1 MHCRERE
8 LSSGRYP
15 REPQLCEQQRQEC
28 EGQVFDWNDLRHFL
42 ALARCGSMG
51 AAALSLGVDQST
63 VQRRI
68 AALEKSVGRP
78 LVERR
83 PGGYDLT
90 AQGALLLVD
99 AEQVEAAVDALQR
112 RMAAL
117 DGAGQGHVRVASL
130 VTVGQRIIS
139 SGFIERFH
147 DLHPGITVEMLMG
160 QRVADLARGEADV
173 AIRVGGDGGSDA
185 LIGMKLVDLPWG
197 IYASRDFIARHG
209 KPHNAKDVGRFGYVE
224 LTDEL
229 EKLPA
234 ARWMQV
240 HARGAPIAAR
250 CGNVPSAVLAVK
262 PGAGLAAL
270 PTVHAVGEDE
280 LVCVLGPFPE
290 LAYPLYLFVHKDLR
304 RAPRISAFFEFCQRE
319 LKPVLLTGAMRDLIQ
334 VA

>member
-1 MHCRERE
+1 
-8 LSSGRYP
+8 
-15 REPQLCEQQRQEC
+15 
-28 EGQVFDWNDLRHFL
+28 
-42 ALARCGSMG
+42 MG

-173 AIRVGGDGGSDA
+173 AIRGGGDGGSDA
-185 LIGMKLVDLPWG
+185 LIGMKLVDLP
-197 IYASRDFIARHG
+197 
-209 KPHNAKDVGRFGYVE
+209 
-224 LTDEL
+224 
-229 EKLPA
+229 
-234 ARWMQV
+234 
-240 HARGAPIAAR
+240 
-250 CGNVPSAVLAVK
+250 
-262 PGAGLAAL
+262 
-270 PTVHAVGEDE
+270 
-280 LVCVLGPFPE
+280 
-290 LAYPLYLFVHKDLR
+290 
-304 RAPRISAFFEFCQRE
+304 
-319 LKPVLLTGAMRDLIQ
+319 
-334 VA
+334 

>member
-99 AEQVEAAVDALQR
+99 A
-112 RMAAL
+112 
-117 DGAGQGHVRVASL
+117 
-130 VTVGQRIIS
+130 
-139 SGFIERFH
+139 
-147 DLHPGITVEMLMG
+147 
-160 QRVADLARGEADV
+160 
-173 AIRVGGDGGSDA
+173 
-185 LIGMKLVDLPWG
+185 
-197 IYASRDFIARHG
+197 
-209 KPHNAKDVGRFGYVE
+209 
-224 LTDEL
+224 
-229 EKLPA
+229 
-234 ARWMQV
+234 
-240 HARGAPIAAR
+240 
-250 CGNVPSAVLAVK
+250 
-262 PGAGLAAL
+262 
-270 PTVHAVGEDE
+270 
-280 LVCVLGPFPE
+280 
-290 LAYPLYLFVHKDLR
+290 
-304 RAPRISAFFEFCQRE
+304 
-319 LKPVLLTGAMRDLIQ
+319 
-334 VA
+334 